1 MRRTAILLG
10 ALALAAPALAQQE
23 IRFAR
28 GASSA
33 VLEGS
38 VLRGERAAYTL
49 SARAGQAMTLR
60 IASPEDN
67 AVFQLYAPGA
77 RLTAQGVAGTAL
89 PGAAEGEDARSW
101 QGRLPA
107 GGAYLIL
114 VGATRGNAAY
124 RLEVGVR

>member
-1 MRRTAILLG
+1 MRRALLLG
-10 ALALAAPALAQQE
+10 LLLLAGPATAQQD

-33 VLEGS
+33 EVSGT
-38 VLRGERAAYTL
+38 VLRGERVAYSL
-49 SARAGQAMTLR
+49 GARAGQAMTLR
-60 IASPEDN
+60 IASPGEN

-77 RLTAQGVAGTAL
+77 RLTPDGVAGEPL
-89 PGAAEGEDARSW
+89 PGAAEGEDARRW

-107 GGAYLIL
+107 DGAYLVV

-124 RLEVGVR
+124 RLEVAIR